1 MLTLKQV
8 IVESHD
14 DLEIWS
20 SITVWEG
27 ARQELVIQLEFTD
40 YDDPDR
46 ETKTSATLDRD
57 EAATLAKHLH
67 ITAEALPQALFDRYG
82 DTSNLAVPSEVE
94 ALFQEILNFILDH
107 GARYRLTQDYT
118 GEPYFTHSFT
128 ADRGTGQHS
137 QN

>member
-107 GARYRLTQDYT
+107 GARYRLTQ
-118 GEPYFTHSFT
+118 E
-128 ADRGTGQHS
+128 
-137 QN
+137 